1 MVITWD
7 ARASAAGRYEIVLGE
22 DSLQVSAAAEL
33 LRALTHNPVDVVI
46 LGPDVDVSALEQVA
60 SAIRQDHPL
69 VSLVLVRYRM
79 DVPTLTTA
87 LRAGVREVVADGDDA
102 TLVEAV
108 RRVRQVAAQ
117 LAPSSGQKK
126 DGKVITVFSPKG
138 GVGKTVVSV
147 NMSLYLAAR
156 GKRVLLIDLDL
167 SFGDVALTMHLS
179 PRNTIA
185 DLVSLSGNLDKA
197 GLAKATTTHPS
208 GVAVVAAPMQLD
220 DAESVSPALVSEII
234 SVARQEYDFIVI
246 DTPPMFTDQALAAM
260 DVTDKLA
267 LVATLDIGALK
278 GIRVAAQTLDMLQ
291 VATASRALVVNR
303 SNPRSG
309 LKVAD
314 VSSSLGAPVAA
325 EIPEDPVVA
334 PAVNDGSP
342 VILSAPRSPSAAAL
356 RFLVDS
362 QVLNAFDPGAVVSE
376 PDKNGRRGRRK

>member
-33 LRALTHNPVDVVI
+33 LRTLTHNPVDVVI

-260 DVTDKLA
+260 DVTDKLV